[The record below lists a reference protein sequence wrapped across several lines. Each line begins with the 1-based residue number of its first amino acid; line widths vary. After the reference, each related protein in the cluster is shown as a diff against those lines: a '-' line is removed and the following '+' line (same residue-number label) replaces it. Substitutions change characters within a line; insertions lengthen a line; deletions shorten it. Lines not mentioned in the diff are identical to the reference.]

1 MSAPSRS
8 TLTLGKTPPFFLLF
22 RFLRASV
29 NSVVSTP
36 LIAVKS
42 FSKSICGEFLQA
54 SVLRSVRNSHP
65 VNHPF
70 GKIFNS
76 SDNPLP

>member
-1 MSAPSRS
+1 MPTPIQS
-8 TLTLGKTPPFFLLF
+8 TLTCGKIPQFFLLSC
-22 RFLRASV
+22 FLRDSV

-36 LIAVKS
+36 LVEAKG

-70 GKIFNS
+70 GKTFNS